1 MWLKAVVQPFLNL
14 SVRLSSAHEAHLYE
28 RPGRWMPATEQ
39 AALTAALRE
48 VAERSLPGGQ
58 LDYGVFLAG
67 SGALDR
73 TVIML
78 IRERQTG
85 RPVAFNALAVL
96 DVTHRGRAETVTHL
110 GLVLIDPETRGK
122 GFSWALYGM
131 TTLLLFVR
139 NQLRPFW
146 ISSVTQV
153 PAVVGLVC
161 EGFSNVFPSPAAGAV
176 RRFDH
181 LALARQIMQRHRAAF
196 GVSDDVRFDETRFVI
211 EDAYRGGSDH
221 LKKRFDAA
229 PKHREAIYNEFCE
242 ATLDYDRGD
251 DVLQIGEMN
260 LAAARR
266 YLLQDVPRHSLPA
279 MLGAALFLLV
289 QRAVLPA
296 IYWLSPGRRWGRL
309 RPWREE
315 PDV

>member
-1 MWLKAVVQPFLNL
+1 MWLKALFQPSLNL
-14 SVRLSSAHEAHLYE
+14 SVKLSASHVAQVYE
-28 RPGRWMPATEQ
+28 RPGRWMPGHDRAVL
-39 AALTAALRE
+39 AAALRE
-48 VAERSLPGGQ
+48 IAARSLPAGQ
-58 LDYGVFLAG
+58 LDYGVFRED

-73 TVIML
+73 AVIML
-78 IRERQTG
+78 IREHGSG
-85 RPVAFNALAVL
+85 RPVAFNALTLL
-96 DVTHRGRAETVTHL
+96 DVTYRGRPETVTHL
-110 GLVLIDPETRGK
+110 GLVLIDPAARGK

-161 EGFSNVFPSPAAGAV
+161 EGFSNVFPSPDGAA

-181 LALARQIMQRHRAAF
+181 LAIARQIMQRHRAAF
-196 GVSDDVRFDETRFVI
+196 GVSADARFDETRFVI

-221 LKKRFDAA
+221 LKKTFDAA
-229 PKHREAIYNEFCE
+229 PKHRDAAFNDFC
-242 ATLDYDRGD
+242 AGTLDYDRGD
-251 DVLQIGEMN
+251 DVLQVGEMN

-279 MLGAALFLLV
+279 LLGAALFLLV
-289 QRAVLPA
+289 QRAVLPVV
-296 IYWLSPGRRWGRL
+296 YWLSPARQWGRL
-309 RPWREE
+309 RPWRETG
-315 PDV
+315 DV

>member
-1 MWLKAVVQPFLNL
+1 MWLKALFQPSLNL
-14 SVRLSSAHEAHLYE
+14 SVKLSASHVAHVYE
-28 RPGRWMPATEQ
+28 RPGRWMPVEDR
-39 AALTAALRE
+39 AALAAVLRE
-48 VAERSLPGGQ
+48 IAARSLPAGQ
-58 LDYGVFLAG
+58 LDYGVFRED

-73 TVIML
+73 AVIML
-78 IRERQTG
+78 IRERGSG
-85 RPVAFNALAVL
+85 RPVAFNALALL
-96 DVTHRGRAETVTHL
+96 DVNYRGRLETVTHL
-110 GLVLIDPETRGK
+110 GLVLIDPEARGK

-161 EGFSNVFPSPAAGAV
+161 EGFSNVFPSPAGAV

-181 LALARQIMQRHRAAF
+181 LALARQIMQRHRAVF
-196 GVSDDVRFDETRFVI
+196 GVSEDARFDEARFVI

-221 LKKRFDAA
+221 LKKRLDDA
-229 PKHREAIYNEFCE
+229 PKHRDPAFNDFCA

-251 DVLQIGEMN
+251 DVLQVGEMN

-266 YLLQDVPRHSLPA
+266 YLLQDVPRNSLPA
-279 MLGAALFLLV
+279 LLGAALFLLV
-289 QRAVLPA
+289 QRAVLPM
-296 IYWLSPGRRWGRL
+296 IYWLSPTRQWGRL
-309 RPWREE
+309 RPWRENGR
-315 PDV
+315 V

>member
-1 MWLKAVVQPFLNL
+1 MWLKALIQPTLNL
-14 SVRLSSAHEAHLYE
+14 SVKLSSSHAAHVYE
-28 RPGRWMPATEQ
+28 RPGRWMPAEER
-39 AALTAALRE
+39 AALAAALRE
-48 VAERSLPGGQ
+48 IAARSLPSGQ
-58 LDYGVFLAG
+58 LDYGVFRAD

-73 TVIML
+73 AVIML
-78 IRERQTG
+78 IRERGSG
-85 RPVAFNALAVL
+85 RPVAFNALALL
-96 DVTHRGRAETVTHL
+96 DVTYRGRPETVTHL
-110 GLVLIDPETRGK
+110 GLVLIDPEARGK

-161 EGFSNVFPSPAAGAV
+161 EGFSNVFPSPDGTV

-181 LALARQIMQRHRAAF
+181 LALARQIMQHHRAAF
-196 GVSDDVRFDETRFVI
+196 GVSEDARFDERRFVI

-221 LKKRFDAA
+221 LKKRFDDA
-229 PKHREAIYNEFCE
+229 PKHRDAAFNDFCA
-242 ATLDYDRGD
+242 ATLDYHRGD
-251 DVLQIGEMN
+251 DVLQVGQMN

-279 MLGAALFLLV
+279 LLGAALFLLV
-289 QRAVLPA
+289 QRALLPA
-296 IYWLSPGRRWGRL
+296 IYWLSPGRQWGRL
-309 RPWREE
+309 RPWREKR
-315 PDV
+315 DV